1 LVTIEA
7 MRPSLKSAPQT
18 LLFDADDTLWQN
30 NIYFE
35 RAISAFIS
43 YLDHRV
49 HTPEEVREYLNA
61 SERATIAAHGYGLK
75 SFRQSLINCFDRL
88 TDAPM
93 TPEKHERITSFVN
106 SIAEQEIELL
116 PGVAAILP
124 ELASRHRLLLVTKGD
139 PAEQNKKL
147 IRSGLAPHFSAIEV
161 LPEKYETA
169 YRFLANH
176 HGCEAGTTWMIGNSP
191 KSDINPAL
199 AAGLHAIFIPHDFTW
214 VLEHETVNQ
223 PPPNQT
229 LLELPNFYE
238 LLHYF

>member
-1 LVTIEA
+1 MA
-7 MRPSLKSAPQT
+7 SSPKSSPQT
-18 LLFDADDTLWQN
+18 LLFDADDTLWEN

-49 HTPEEVREYLNA
+49 HTPEEVREHLNA
-61 SERATIAAHGYGLK
+61 AERSTIAAHGYGLK
-75 SFRQSLINCFDRL
+75 SFRKSLIACFERL
-88 TDAPM
+88 TDGPV
-93 TPEKHERITSFVN
+93 TSEKHERIASFAN

-116 PGVAAILP
+116 PGVADTLP

-161 LPEKYETA
+161 LPEKYEAA
-169 YRFLANH
+169 YRSLADH
-176 HGCEAGTTWMIGNSP
+176 HACEAGTTWMIGNSP

-229 LLELPNFYE
+229 LLELPNFSA
-238 LLHYF
+238 LLQHF